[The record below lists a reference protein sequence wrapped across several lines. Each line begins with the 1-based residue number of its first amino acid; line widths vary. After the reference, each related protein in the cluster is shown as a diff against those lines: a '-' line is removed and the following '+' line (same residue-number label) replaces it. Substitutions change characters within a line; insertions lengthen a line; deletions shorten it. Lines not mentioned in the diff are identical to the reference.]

1 MTSQTLHNDR
11 IEWVDYAKGICIIA
25 VVTLYTAGE
34 ARSAFD
40 TAGWMQYWVDFAKPF
55 RMPDFFL
62 LSGLFLARVIN
73 KPWRHYF
80 DRKVAHFLYFYI
92 LWSTIYMIYRI
103 SMGEFA
109 GENLVFIA
117 KSFISM
123 SLFWPFSQLW
133 FILML
138 PIFFVATRLVKGVP
152 VWLMFP
158 VLCLVHLF
166 PPVDIQMSMMP
177 EQFFERFVFFYAGYA
192 FATHFFAYA
201 RKVQHYPLITL
212 AMIGVWIAVNSLLVF
227 NDFLEYTIVTLI
239 LGFYGAYAV
248 IAIGALLQKLPN
260 MEWLQY
266 LGANSIIIFLPFY
279 LPMKLISYVMLSVY
293 PGYPPGLFAAVL
305 TVFTLAASVL
315 LYWLAQK
322 VNAGLWLLQRP
333 AWVKLAP

>member
-138 PIFFVATRLVKGVP
+138 PIFFVATRLVKGIP
-152 VWLMFP
+152 VWIVFP

-166 PPVDIQMSMMP
+166 PPVDIKLSMMP

-201 RKVQHYPLITL
+201 RKVQGYPLLTL
-212 AMIGVWIAVNSLLVF
+212 VMISMCIAVNSLLVF

-279 LPMKLISYVMLSVY
+279 LPMKLISYVMLSMY
-293 PGYPPGLFAAVL
+293 SGYPPGWFAAVL

-315 LYWLAQK
+315 LYWLAHK
-322 VNAGLWLLQRP
+322 INAGLWLLQRP
-333 AWVKLAP
+333 TWVKIAP

>member
-1 MTSQTLHNDR
+1 MTSQSLQNDR
-11 IEWVDYAKGICIIA
+11 VDWVDYAKGICIIA
-25 VVTLYTAGE
+25 VITLYTAGE
-34 ARSAFD
+34 ARGAFD
-40 TAGWMQYWVDFAKPF
+40 TAGWMQYWVEFAKPF

-62 LSGLFLARVIN
+62 LSGLFLGRVIN
-73 KPWRHYF
+73 KPWRHYV

-92 LWSTIYMIYRI
+92 LWSIIYMIYKI

-109 GENLVFIA
+109 GENLVYIT

-138 PIFFVATRLVKGVP
+138 PIFFIATRLIKGVS
-152 VWLMFP
+152 VWIVFP

-192 FATHFFAYA
+192 FATHFFTYA
-201 RKVQHYPLITL
+201 RKVQQYPLITL
-212 AMIGVWIAVNSLLVF
+212 AMIGVWTAVNSLLVF
-227 NDFLEYTIVTLI
+227 NDFLEYNIVTLI
-239 LGFYGAYAV
+239 LGFYGALAV

-279 LPMKLISYVMLSVY
+279 LPMKLISYVMLSLY
-293 PGYPPGLFAAVL
+293 SSYPPGLFAVILTVL
-305 TVFTLAASVL
+305 TLLASVL
-315 LYWLAQK
+315 FYQLAQK
-322 VNAGLWLLQRP
+322 INTGLWLLRRP
-333 AWVKLAP
+333 AWVKLTP

>member
-1 MTSQTLHNDR
+1 MTSPSLHNDR

-25 VVTLYTAGE
+25 VVTLYTANE
-34 ARSAFD
+34 ARGAFD

-73 KPWRHYF
+73 KPWRHYV
-80 DRKVAHFLYFYI
+80 DRKVVHFLYFYI
-92 LWSTIYMIYRI
+92 LWSVIYMIYRI
-103 SMGEFA
+103 STGEFA

-138 PIFFVATRLVKGVP
+138 PIFFVATRLVKGIP
-152 VWLMFP
+152 VWIVFP

-166 PPVDIQMSMMP
+166 PPVDIKLSMMP